1 MTKHIKIFDT
11 TLRDGEQTP
20 GVNLNVK
27 EKLMIAKKLESLG
40 VDIIEAGFPAA
51 SNGDFEAVKAIA
63 TEIKNSTI
71 AGLSR
76 ANKNDI
82 DRCWEAV
89 KYATKPR
96 IHTFIATSEI
106 HMKHKLKMTKE
117 EVKAKAIE
125 MVTYAKSLCDDIEF
139 SAEDAYRSDK
149 DFLVEIFTEV
159 IKAGATTLNIP
170 DTVGYA
176 LPDEYQS
183 FIKYIKDN
191 TPGIDT
197 VDISVHCH
205 NDLGLATANSIA
217 GIKGGAT
224 QVECAING
232 LGERAG
238 NASLEEVVM
247 AIKTRK
253 SSFALD
259 TQVITENIYS
269 TSKLVSS
276 LSGIDVQ
283 PNKAIVGA
291 NAFAHE
297 SGIHQDGVLKEKSTY
312 EIITPE
318 SVGVIQE
325 SNLVLGKLS
334 GKHAFSS
341 TVKEMGIELNEE
353 ELTSA
358 FVKFKALAD
367 KKKHVTHKDI
377 EAIVNNKISF
387 EEVYKL
393 KSFQINSG
401 NKMVCTAAVVISKG
415 DEEITEV
422 AVGKG
427 SIDAAF
433 NGVARATGITAEL
446 KDYSIRSVSNGNDAL
461 GEITVKIDDGNG
473 SVIVG
478 KAIDEDI
485 MEASINA
492 YINAINKKLD
502 MMK

>member
-1 MTKHIKIFDT
+1 MTNHIKIFDT

-63 TEIKNSTI
+63 KEIKNSVI
-71 AGLSR
+71 AGLCR

-89 KYATKPR
+89 KHAVKPR

-176 LPDEYQS
+176 LPDEYQI

-191 TPGIDT
+191 TPGIEN

-205 NDLGLATANSIA
+205 NDLGLAVANSIA

-238 NASLEEVVM
+238 NAALEEVVM

-253 SSFALD
+253 SSFGID
-259 TQVITENIYS
+259 TRIITENIYS

-325 SNLVLGKLS
+325 SNLVL
-334 GKHAFSS
+334 
-341 TVKEMGIELNEE
+341 
-353 ELTSA
+353 
-358 FVKFKALAD
+358 
-367 KKKHVTHKDI
+367 
-377 EAIVNNKISF
+377 
-387 EEVYKL
+387 
-393 KSFQINSG
+393 
-401 NKMVCTAAVVISKG
+401 
-415 DEEITEV
+415 
-422 AVGKG
+422 
-427 SIDAAF
+427 
-433 NGVARATGITAEL
+433 
-446 KDYSIRSVSNGNDAL
+446 
-461 GEITVKIDDGNG
+461 
-473 SVIVG
+473 
-478 KAIDEDI
+478 
-485 MEASINA
+485 
-492 YINAINKKLD
+492 
-502 MMK
+502 

>member
-1 MTKHIKIFDT
+1 MEKHIKIFDT

-20 GVNLNVK
+20 GVNLNAK
-27 EKLMIAKKLESLG
+27 EKLMIAKKLESMG
-40 VDIIEAGFPAA
+40 VDIIEAGFPA
-51 SNGDFEAVKAIA
+51 SSVGDFEAVRTIA
-63 TEIKNSTI
+63 REIKGSTV
-71 AGLSR
+71 AGLCR
-76 ANKNDI
+76 ANVKDI

-89 KYATKPR
+89 KEASKPR

-106 HMKHKLKMTKE
+106 HMKHKLRMTKE
-117 EVKAKAIE
+117 EVKTKAIE
-125 MVTYAKSLCDDIEF
+125 MVKYATSLCDDVEF

-149 DFLVEIFTEV
+149 DFLVEVFTEV
-159 IKAGATTLNIP
+159 IKAGAKTLNIP

-176 LPDEYQS
+176 LPDEYFD

-191 TPGIDT
+191 TPGIEN

-205 NDLGLATANSIA
+205 NDLGLAVANSLA
-217 GIKGGAT
+217 GVRAGAT

-238 NASLEEVVM
+238 NAALEEVVM

-253 SSFALD
+253 GSFDLD
-259 TQVITENIYS
+259 TKVVTEQIYS

-283 PNKAIVGA
+283 PNKSIVGA

-325 SNLVLGKLS
+325 SNIVLGKLS

-341 TVKEMGIELNEE
+341 TVKEMGIELSEG
-353 ELTSA
+353 ELNDA

-367 KKKHVTHKDI
+367 KKKNVTQKDI

-401 NKMVCTAAVVISKG
+401 NKMVCTAAIVITKG

-433 NGVARATGITAEL
+433 NGVARATGIEALL

-461 GEITVKIDDGNG
+461 GEITVKIDDGQG

-502 MMK
+502 MGI

>member
-1 MTKHIKIFDT
+1 
-11 TLRDGEQTP
+11 
-20 GVNLNVK
+20 
-27 EKLMIAKKLESLG
+27 
-40 VDIIEAGFPAA
+40 
-51 SNGDFEAVKAIA
+51 
-63 TEIKNSTI
+63 
-71 AGLSR
+71 
-76 ANKNDI
+76 
-82 DRCWEAV
+82 
-89 KYATKPR
+89 
-96 IHTFIATSEI
+96 
-106 HMKHKLKMTKE
+106 
-117 EVKAKAIE
+117 
-125 MVTYAKSLCDDIEF
+125 
-139 SAEDAYRSDK
+139 
-149 DFLVEIFTEV
+149 
-159 IKAGATTLNIP
+159 
-170 DTVGYA
+170 
-176 LPDEYQS
+176 
-183 FIKYIKDN
+183 
-191 TPGIDT
+191 
-197 VDISVHCH
+197 
-205 NDLGLATANSIA
+205 
-217 GIKGGAT
+217 
-224 QVECAING
+224 
-232 LGERAG
+232 
-238 NASLEEVVM
+238 M

-253 SSFALD
+253 SSFGID
-259 TQVITENIYS
+259 TRIITENIYS

-334 GKHAFSS
+334 GKHAFAT
-341 TVKEMGIELNEE
+341 TVKEIGVELTEE
-353 ELTSA
+353 ELSEA
-358 FVKFKALAD
+358 FVRFKALAD
-367 KKKHVTHKDI
+367 KKKHVSHRDI

-401 NKMVCTAAVVISKG
+401 NKMVCTAAIVITKG

-433 NGVARATGITAEL
+433 NGVARATGISAEL

-502 MMK
+502 MIK

>member
-1 MTKHIKIFDT
+1 MKHIKIFDT

-20 GVNLNVK
+20 RVNLNSE
-27 EKLMIAKKLESLG
+27 EKLRIARQLESLG
-40 VDIIEAGFPAA
+40 VDIIEAGFAVSSP
-51 SNGDFEAVKAIA
+51 GDFEAVKLIA
-63 TEIKNSTI
+63 DNIKTSTVTSL
-71 AGLSR
+71 AR
-76 ANKNDI
+76 AMKKDI
-82 DRCWEAV
+82 EAAAEALKGAV
-89 KYATKPR
+89 KPR
-96 IHTFIATSEI
+96 IHTFIATSPI
-106 HMKHKLKMTKE
+106 HREFKLKMTKE
-117 EVKAKAIE
+117 EIVKRATE
-125 MVTYAKSLCDDIEF
+125 MVAYAKTFMNDIEF
-139 SAEDAYRSDK
+139 SAEDALRTEPE
-149 DFLVEIFTEV
+149 FLVEIYEAV
-159 IKAGATTLNIP
+159 IKAGATTLNVP
-170 DTVGYA
+170 DTVGYR
-176 LPDEYQS
+176 
-183 FIKYIKDN
+183 
-191 TPGIDT
+191 TPTEMFELISYLKKNVKGIDN

-205 NDLGLATANSIA
+205 NDLGLAVANSIA

-238 NASLEEVVM
+238 NAALEEVVM

-253 SSFALD
+253 SSFGID
-259 TQVITENIYS
+259 TRIITENIYS

-334 GKHAFSS
+334 GKHAFAT
-341 TVKEMGIELNEE
+341 TVKEIGVELTEE
-353 ELTSA
+353 ELAEA
-358 FVKFKALAD
+358 FIRFKALAD
-367 KKKHVTHKDI
+367 KKKHVSHRDI

-401 NKMVCTAAVVISKG
+401 NKMVCTAAIVITKG

-433 NGVARATGITAEL
+433 NGVARATGISAEL

-502 MMK
+502 MIK